1 MIQFDEH
8 IFRMGWFNH
17 QLVFVWE
24 KGKQNLPSLKLT
36 YPFPAGTFE
45 SMMIFVYFPVWWD
58 MFHVP
63 WRVFIFIFLTI
74 YFHFLD
80 CGKM

>member
-24 KGKQNLPSLKLT
+24 KGNKKLPSLKLT

-58 MFHVP
+58 MFSRSLEGIH
-63 WRVFIFIFLTI
+63 
-74 YFHFLD
+74 FHFLD